1 MRSLI
6 LSYIFKALFRDTPLA
21 YFSSCHMCHICHV
34 TCDKKGE
41 IKKSQMH
48 KYRFGQSGRKA
59 ELSLIFYVRPH
70 IWCTVGKR
78 TMLGDVLLTYYSRC
92 HVYLQLSPNL
102 YFCMFL
108 CVCVFVY
115 LCICVFVFVY
125 LQVRHHLTSSSCQ
138 RYIIYVV

>member
-92 HVYLQLSPNL
+92 HVHLQLSPNL
-102 YFCMFL
+102 YL
-108 CVCVFVY
+108 CFCVFVY
-115 LCICVFVFVY
+115 LCICVFVY
-125 LQVRHHLTSSSCQ
+125 LYLCICKSDTREHCFWGTFTINFSK
-138 RYIIYVV
+138 I